1 MTENKN
7 TLGGDDIATAL
18 AGNEGAVRRA
28 NFDSLDGSSVN
39 ANSGNDIDLV
49 MDVPVQVTVELGRA
63 KMQIRNLLALTYGS
77 VIELDILAG
86 EPLEVVVN
94 GCLVA
99 QGEVVIVNDRYGI
112 RLTDIVTP
120 AERLR
125 KINR

>member
-1 MTENKN
+1 MAENDNDLAK
-7 TLGGDDIATAL
+7 TLTSADVSGSLRKATFNNL
-18 AGNEGAVRRA
+18 E
-28 NFDSLDGSSVN
+28 DGSK
-39 ANSGNDIDLV
+39 SGADFNDIDLV

-63 KMQIRNLLALTYGS
+63 KMQIRNLLNLTYGS

-112 RLTDIVTP
+112 RLTDIISP
-120 AERLR
+120 SERLR
-125 KINR
+125 KTSR

>member
-1 MTENKN
+1 
-7 TLGGDDIATAL
+7 
-18 AGNEGAVRRA
+18 
-28 NFDSLDGSSVN
+28 
-39 ANSGNDIDLV
+39 
-49 MDVPVQVTVELGRA
+49 
-63 KMQIRNLLALTYGS
+63 RNLLNLSYGS
-77 VIELDILAG
+77 VIELDMLAG
-86 EPLEVVVN
+86 DPLEVMVN